1 LDLLTQLTLGAAVGE
16 ATAGRK
22 AGNKAVLMGA
32 IGGLIPDLDTFGRF
46 FMSEVDYMG
55 VHRGFSHSLTFAII
69 FPYIFAFLTKKLLKK
84 TDISIH
90 RLALL
95 YFLAF
100 LTHILLDSFTSYGT
114 QLFQPFSNYAV
125 AWNSIFII
133 DPLYTLPLL
142 IGVVAAMFFARNSGK
157 RLYINWIGIGI
168 STLYLFSTLF
178 TQAAAKDVF
187 VENLNE
193 QGRKFEEIVVLPTPL
208 NTIMWYAIARDGDKY
223 YMGVHSL
230 MDDSDDVEYVEI
242 NSNSELI
249 TSFKNET
256 AIEKLMWFTKGFY
269 QAFENDGKLYIS
281 ALKFGSMDLLTNRK
295 SAGNYV
301 FIYEIIK
308 DNEGRPV
315 SFTQKFD
322 SGTLSNFNFG
332 DFLKEIL
339 GKK

>member
-1 LDLLTQLTLGAAVGE
+1 MDALTQITLGAAVGE

-32 IGGLIPDLDTFGRF
+32 IGGLIPDLDTFGRL

-55 VHRGFSHSLTFAII
+55 VHRGFSHSFTFAII

-142 IGVVAAMFFARNSGK
+142 IGVITAMFFSRRSTK
-157 RLYINWIGIGI
+157 RLYINWIGLVI

-187 VENLNE
+187 VDNLND
-193 QGRKFEEIVVLPTPL
+193 QNRKFEEIVVLPTPL

-230 MDDSDDVEYVEI
+230 MSDDRNIEFIEI
-242 NSNSELI
+242 ESNSELI
-249 TSFKNET
+249 AAYKDET

-269 QAFENDGKLYIS
+269 QAFENEGKLYIG
-281 ALKFGSMDLLTNRK
+281 ALKFGSMDMLTNGDNGK
-295 SAGNYV
+295 DYV
-301 FIYEIIK
+301 FTYEIIRDDSGK
-308 DNEGRPV
+308 PV
-315 SFTQKFD
+315 SFTQNFD
-322 SGTLSNFNFG
+322 RGTLSNFDFNKYLREIFG
-332 DFLKEIL
+332 NN
-339 GKK
+339 